1 MSPFPISLNL
11 ETWYRSLMLLTNT
24 RYLTSDFELQSADIR
39 IEQTLITEIE
49 QTLEPNA
56 GEEVVDCTDFLL
68 FPALSDCHVHTPDTL
83 FRGLFCDMPL
93 HNWCND
99 SVQGKLQQ
107 QLFEYVD
114 NAVDT
119 PDFPI
124 LTLYAYLQY
133 LKAGVACIVETG
145 QADNSS
151 QALEDCA
158 QKIGIKALVDWYDD
172 SPLQDIT
179 SPLFARGTHLP
190 EEEDLQEATLQDT
203 IKRVSTTN
211 WPLMTHCLETGFR
224 KEESLRKFGCSTVEL
239 LEKHS
244 LLNEKTILFHC
255 IETSEYDRQL
265 LSDSK
270 ALLVHCPISNR
281 LSGANAM
288 ALTNLLDKKARI
300 ALGTDFLT
308 HDMWEVMR
316 ATYAELKQSK
326 EADAYDAK
334 TVWKLATTSP
344 CPELYSGRIE
354 IGHRADL
361 LFVKHSLGLSPLVQT
376 KGFSNIAYNTLIHT
390 RADLIDSVMV
400 DGTFVIRAG
409 TCTTVDEEA
418 LQTSYQAILQRVY
431 ENLTV

>member
-1 MSPFPISLNL
+1 
-11 ETWYRSLMLLTNT
+11 MLLTNT

-39 IEQTLITEIE
+39 IEHNLITAIE
-49 QTLEPNA
+49 HTLEPKA

-68 FPALSDCHVHTPDTL
+68 YPGVSDCHVHTPDTL

-93 HNWCND
+93 HNWCDD
-99 SVQGKLQQ
+99 SAQGKLQQ

-114 NAVDT
+114 EAVDT

-133 LKAGVACIVETG
+133 LKAGVVCIVETG

-172 SPLQDIT
+172 SPQQDIT
-179 SPLFARGTHLP
+179 SPLFSRGTHLP
-190 EEEDLQEATLQDT
+190 EEEELQEDTLQKT
-203 IKRVSTTN
+203 IERVSTTK
-211 WPLMTHCLETGFR
+211 WPLMTHCLETEFR
-224 KEESLRKFGCSTVEL
+224 KEEVLRKFGCSTVEL
-239 LEKHS
+239 LAKHS

-255 IETSEYDRQL
+255 IETSEHDREL
-265 LSDSK
+265 LANSK

-281 LSGANAM
+281 LSAANTM

-308 HDMWEVMR
+308 HDIWEVMR

-326 EADAYDAK
+326 TTEAYDAK
-334 TVWKLATTSP
+334 TVWKLATTS
-344 CPELYSGRIE
+344 CCSELYQGRIE

-361 LFVKHSLGLSPLVQT
+361 LFVKAALELSPLIQT
-376 KGFSNIAYNTLIHT
+376 KGFSNIAYNTLMHT
-390 RADLIDSVMV
+390 RSEMIDSVMV
-400 DGTFVIRAG
+400 DGTFVIKKG
-409 TCTTVDEEA
+409 TCTTVDEEV
-418 LQTSYQAILQRVY
+418 LQASYQALLQRVY
-431 ENLTV
+431 SKVMV